1 MAKTLTR
8 GGASPGLGVDAA
20 VAKQLLTDMLLIR
33 RFEEKAAE
41 AYTLGKIGGFLHLY
55 VGEEAVAVGATSVL
69 RPDDY
74 AISAYREHGHCLAK
88 GSDPKRVMAE
98 LYGRRDGLSKGKGGS
113 MHLFD
118 RSTNFL
124 GGHAIV
130 GAHLPIA
137 AGVAF
142 AIKYQ
147 GGDQVIVC
155 YFGDGAVPEGEFH
168 ESMNLAALWKLPVI
182 FLCENNRY
190 AMGTSVERALAQP
203 EIWKFGQTYGVP
215 SERVDGM
222 DVLAVREAVVR
233 AVTRARQ
240 LKTPS
245 LLEADTYGT
254 GATPCAIRPARCTGP
269 RRRSSARSCGIRS
282 CCSATSFSPRGS
294 SRRPTCGRSRRT
306 STTVSTRRWRSPTPR
321 RSHRANGS
329 SPTSTKRREMAVMTY
344 REALNLALRE
354 EMRRDPRVFVIGEE
368 VGLYEG
374 AYKVTQGLLKE
385 FGGQRVVDTPIAESG
400 FTGVGIGAAMV
411 GLRPVVEMMTFN
423 FALL

>member
-8 GGASPGLGVDAA
+8 SAASPSGFGVDAEA
-20 VAKQLLTDMLLIR
+20 AKRLLSDMLLIR

-41 AYTLGKIGGFLHLY
+41 GYALGKIGGFLHLY
-55 VGEEAVAVGATSVL
+55 IGEEAVAVGATSVL

-137 AGVAF
+137 VGVAF
-142 AIKYQ
+142 AIKYR

-190 AMGTSVERALAQP
+190 AMGTSVERALAQT
-203 EIWKFGQTYGVP
+203 EIWKFGQTYGIP
-215 SERVDGM
+215 AEKVDGM
-222 DVLAVREAVVR
+222 DVLAVREAVSR
-233 AVTRARQ
+233 AVARTRQ
-240 LKTPS
+240 QKTPA
-245 LLEADTYGT
+245 LIEADTY
-254 GATPCAIRPARCTGP
+254 RY
-269 RRRSSARSCGIRS
+269 
-282 CCSATSFSPRGS
+282 RGHS
-294 SRRPTCGRSRRT
+294 
-306 STTVSTRRWRSPTPR
+306 
-321 RSHRANGS
+321 
-329 SPTSTKRREMAVMTY
+329 M
-344 REALNLALRE
+344 
-354 EMRRDPRVFVIGEE
+354 RDPAGAVYRTKEE
-368 VGLYEG
+368 VEREKLRDPIALFRDKILG
-374 AYKVTQGLLKE
+374 AGLLSEADIRAVEKDVNDRIDEAVAFADASLELLGEWLFIDIYKE
-385 FGGQRVVDTPIAESG
+385 P
-400 FTGVGIGAAMV
+400 
-411 GLRPVVEMMTFN
+411 
-423 FALL
+423 

>member
-8 GGASPGLGVDAA
+8 SAASSSGFGVDAEA
-20 VAKQLLTDMLLIR
+20 AKRLLSDMLLIR

-41 AYTLGKIGGFLHLY
+41 AYALGKIGGFLHLY
-55 VGEEAVAVGATSVL
+55 IGEEAVAVGATSVL

-118 RSTNFL
+118 KGTNFL

-142 AIKYQ
+142 AIKYR

-190 AMGTSVERALAQP
+190 AMGTSVERALAQT

-215 SERVDGM
+215 AEKVDGM
-222 DVLAVREAVVR
+222 DVLAVRDAVGR
-233 AVTRARQ
+233 AVARTRQEKIPA
-240 LKTPS
+240 LI
-245 LLEADTYGT
+245 EADTYRYRGHSMRDPA
-254 GATPCAIRPARCTGP
+254 GAVY
-269 RRRSSARSCGIRS
+269 
-282 CCSATSFSPRGS
+282 
-294 SRRPTCGRSRRT
+294 RT
-306 STTVSTRRWRSPTPR
+306 
-321 RSHRANGS
+321 
-329 SPTSTKRREMAVMTY
+329 
-344 REALNLALRE
+344 RE
-354 EMRRDPRVFVIGEE
+354 EVEREKLRDPIVLFRDKI
-368 VGLYEG
+368 LT
-374 AYKVTQGLLKE
+374 AGLLTEADIRAVEKDVSDRVDEAVAYADASPEPPSDALFTDIYKE
-385 FGGQRVVDTPIAESG
+385 S
-400 FTGVGIGAAMV
+400 
-411 GLRPVVEMMTFN
+411 
-423 FALL
+423 